1 VISAAPAASGSGN
14 GFLPVL
20 FLVGLLALMYFM
32 VIRPQSR
39 RRKQMQRMQEDLSAG
54 TAVITIGGLYGT
66 IVAMDDESATLE
78 VAPGVT
84 NRYARGAIARVVPAD
99 DAADDGSGGS
109 NSPAVP
115 TLADGADVAPSEG
128 PGVAEAN
135 GKELR

>member
-1 VISAAPAASGSGN
+1 VISAASAASGSGN

-39 RRKQMQRMQEDLSAG
+39 RRKQMQRMQEDVTVG
-54 TAVITIGGLYGT
+54 TEVVTIGGLYGT
-66 IVAMDDESATLE
+66 IVALDDETVTLE

-84 NRYARGAIARVVPAD
+84 NRYARGAIARVTPAD
-99 DAADDGSGGS
+99 D
-109 NSPAVP
+109 SPAVP
-115 TLADGADVAPSEG
+115 SVGDGADVAPSEG
-128 PGVAEAN
+128 PGVTGAN